1 MFCISPLSVH
11 QDFSPTKRQ
20 SNTYQ
25 KQFDETCQSLSV
37 PMTTLCRSACCC
49 VLSLTV
55 FSCTTQFVILNK
67 KHSYFLWFIFAER
80 KHFQRRA
87 CAASVKVRVFI
98 RVRQAQR
105 FHLYGPLINW
115 SRGSDVS
122 FSEIEVH
129 VSEKVNWNERVENS
143 LRRSLQKSLCTPK
156 SPVLSLNS

>member
-1 MFCISPLSVH
+1 MKPVKAS
-11 QDFSPTKRQ
+11 
-20 SNTYQ
+20 
-25 KQFDETCQSLSV
+25 QF
-37 PMTTLCRSACCC
+37 PWRHSADQRAAVCFQP
-49 VLSLTV
+49 SLTV

-98 RVRQAQR
+98 RVRQALR

-156 SPVLSLNS
+156 SPVLSLNSWVPGKHGLIENPVPA